1 VSAPGRCRSGR
12 WELFGSA
19 IALLLLVAGT
29 QALARGPLPWS
40 PAAWAMPGT
49 GDVVLVAAGL
59 LFLGLGFLT
68 PLHAGVVNLAIY
80 PEFLAGFALAAC
92 TAHLGGIPPGAR
104 AALALVAG
112 AAGGAALGSIVM
124 WLRRRFAVHE
134 VLSGLLL
141 GLALMP
147 AAHALAVAPTA
158 APALTFQ
165 LSLLTDPLHLGPA
178 LALPRQLVLAW
189 GILLL
194 SFGVVLALLLA
205 HFLHASARG
214 LELRVLGANPLAAI
228 ASGVNVDRTQLLA
241 MLVGGACAG
250 VCGALQLWT
259 QTAVALERWPL
270 PLAFAGVT
278 MVCYALG
285 SVRGLIA
292 VVVIFTAWLTAP
304 GTLAVLE
311 VPGLGAAVALL
322 LILPALWVLPRVTPD
337 QGAPRAP
344 WRTRHRDPF

>member
-1 VSAPGRCRSGR
+1 MSTPGRCRSGR
-12 WELFGSA
+12 WELLGNSVG
-19 IALLLLVAGT
+19 LLLLIVGT

-40 PAAWAMPGT
+40 PSAWAMPGT

-68 PLHAGVVNLAIY
+68 PLHAGLVNLAIY
-80 PEFLAGFALAAC
+80 PQFLAGFALAAC
-92 TAHLGGIPPGAR
+92 AGKLTLVPAGAR
-104 AALALVAG
+104 AALALIAG
-112 AAGGAALGSIVM
+112 AAAGSGLGWIVM
-124 WLRRRFAVHE
+124 WMRRRFAVHE
-134 VLSGLLL
+134 ALSGLLL
-141 GLALMP
+141 GFSLMP
-147 AAHALAVAPTA
+147 LAHALAVAPTA
-158 APALTFQ
+158 PPALTLQ

-194 SFGVVLALLLA
+194 SLGLALALLFA

-228 ASGVNVDRTQLLA
+228 AAGVNVDRMQHVA
-241 MLVGGACAG
+241 MLAGGACAG

-259 QTAVALERWPL
+259 QPAVALERWPL

-285 SVRGLIA
+285 SIPGLIA
-292 VVVIFTAWLTAP
+292 VAALLTAWLTAP
-304 GTLAVLE
+304 GTLAVLD
-311 VPGLGAAVALL
+311 VPGLGTAVAFLL
-322 LILPALWVLPRVTPD
+322 VLPALWTLARYAPD

-344 WRTRHRDPF
+344 WRTRHREPF